1 MEQDKPVLINDKD
14 AAEFLQERITAQE
27 QRVSAA
33 MNELREAKAFK
44 KALEKALREIKKVE
58 GKATFP
64 IVDNYAGK
72 HDLELMEVI
81 GDIYSN
87 PELIER

>member
-33 MNELREAKAFK
+33 MNELREAKAGNDILVYTEMITK
-44 KALEKALREIKKVE
+44 
-58 GKATFP
+58 FP
-64 IVDNYAGK
+64 IFLK
-72 HDLELMEVI
+72 
-81 GDIYSN
+81 
-87 PELIER
+87 IERIWAYSFDLWQWL

>member
-33 MNELREAKAFK
+33 MNELREAKALK
-44 KALEKALREIKKVE
+44 KALEKALKEIKKVE
-58 GKATFP
+58 G
-64 IVDNYAGK
+64 
-72 HDLELMEVI
+72 
-81 GDIYSN
+81 
-87 PELIER
+87 

>member
-33 MNELREAKAFK
+33 MNELREAKALK
-44 KALEKALREIKKVE
+44 KALEKALKEIKKVE
-58 GKATFP
+58 HLK
-64 IVDNYAGK
+64 
-72 HDLELMEVI
+72 
-81 GDIYSN
+81 
-87 PELIER
+87 